1 MREQTSATYLSL
13 RHGTQSLHQF
23 EPLFDPVSLLNL
35 VQPRHRQL
43 HHGLDG
49 AFQLTVFLAQDA
61 YTRVE
66 LRVISRV
73 VFELD
78 DGFHEP
84 RR

>member
-1 MREQTSATYLSL
+1 MREQTSVAYLAL
-13 RHGTQSLHQF
+13 RHSTQSLDQF
-23 EPLFDPVSLLNL
+23 EPLFDPISLLNL

-49 AFQLTVFLAQDA
+49 AFQLAMFLAQDA

-66 LRVISRV
+66 LRIISRLV
-73 VFELD
+73 LELD
-78 DGFHEP
+78 NRLDEP